1 MIATEG
7 LNSSQILITTV
18 SDTHALMTSDSDA
31 TTVRIAPRDYSS
43 NEAEMKNIERP
54 EADTASTTNMNS
66 ETREEGA
73 VSMIIGEDIAREH
86 DEGDVTDR
94 YLIKEGF
101 EVRESRQNAK
111 AGNQV

>member
-31 TTVRIAPRDYSS
+31 TTVRIAPRDYPS
-43 NEAEMKNIERP
+43 NEADMKTIERP
-54 EADTASTTNMNS
+54 EADTASTANANN
-66 ETREEGA
+66 EAREAGA

-101 EVRESRQNAK
+101 EVRERESTK
-111 AGNQV
+111 TGSQV